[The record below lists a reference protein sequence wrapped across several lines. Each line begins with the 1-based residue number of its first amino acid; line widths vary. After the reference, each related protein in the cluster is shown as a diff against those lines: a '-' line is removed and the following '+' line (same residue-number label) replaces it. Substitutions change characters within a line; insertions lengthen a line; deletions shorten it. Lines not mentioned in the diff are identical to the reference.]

1 MHIEFDR
8 ETCIGMYQCVDEW
21 VAFQKDMD
29 AGKATLV
36 DSEEI
41 GDDLFAREVPT
52 GAEFDAEMAARV
64 CPVDA
69 IALFDDDGE
78 QLVP

>member
-1 MHIEFDR
+1 MRIEFDR

-21 VAFQKDMD
+21 SRFSKDID
-29 AGKATLV
+29 AGKAELAGGELTDEGTIAL
-36 DSEEI
+36 
-41 GDDLFAREVPT
+41 EVPD
-52 GAEFDAEMAARV
+52 GEEFDAEMAARV

-69 IALFDDDGE
+69 IALYDDDGE